1 MPTLQLQLIPII
13 NKMQNRLKVNSQE
26 RIKSIIP
33 PIIGFLVFFFIWYL
47 LSLQP
52 DTSLPSPIKVIS
64 NTWDLIID
72 PFFYKGNNNKGLFWL
87 LLASLQRVTIG
98 YLLAA
103 VVGVTIG
110 FIISLNPFL
119 KKAIEPIMQLLR
131 PVAPLAWLPL
141 AQAIFL
147 KPNPSAIFVIFIT
160 AIWPIII
167 NTALG
172 VQLIPKDYIDIG
184 KMLEMSFV
192 KNLYKIILPAT
203 LPYIFTGLRI
213 SLGLSWLAVV
223 AAEMLLSDDGLGF
236 FIVNA
241 YNNSDISEIILA
253 IFYLGI
259 VGIILDK
266 LMVLASSKWE
276 RKVP

>member
-1 MPTLQLQLIPII
+1 LKNLKNLIKNKKMQNQLKPLFLQKQVKQLIPSA
-13 NKMQNRLKVNSQE
+13 V
-26 RIKSIIP
+26 
-33 PIIGFLVFFFIWYL
+33 GFLIFVCFWYL

-52 DTSLPSPIKVIS
+52 DTSLPSPAKVIS
-64 NTWDLIID
+64 NTWELIID

-87 LLASLQRVTIG
+87 LLASLKRVAIG

-103 VVGVTIG
+103 LVGIPIG
-110 FIISLNPFL
+110 FIISLNQFL
-119 KKAIEPIMQLLR
+119 KQAIEPIIQLLR

-147 KPNPSAIFVIFIT
+147 KPNPSAIFVIFVT
-160 AIWPIII
+160 AIWPIIL

-172 VQLIPKDYIDIG
+172 VQLIPRDYIDIG
-184 KMLEMSFV
+184 RMLQMSFL
-192 KNLYKIILPAT
+192 KNLYKILLPAT

-253 IFYLGI
+253 IFYLGF

-266 LMVLASSKWE
+266 LMTLASSKWQ
-276 RKVP
+276 RNV

>member
-98 YLLAA
+98 YFLAA
-103 VVGVTIG
+103 IVGVTIG

>member
-1 MPTLQLQLIPII
+1 MLKQLKTVTSLQ
-13 NKMQNRLKVNSQE
+13 V
-26 RIKSIIP
+26 IKHIIP
-33 PIIGFLVFFFIWYL
+33 STIGFLVFLFIWYI

-52 DTSLPSPIKVIS
+52 DTSLPSPIKVVS
-64 NTWDLIID
+64 NTWELIIN

-87 LLASLQRVTIG
+87 LLASLKRVASG

-103 VVGVTIG
+103 IVGIVTG
-110 FIISLNPFL
+110 LIISLNPFL
-119 KKAIEPIMQLLR
+119 KKAIEPIIQLLR

-167 NTALG
+167 NTTLG
-172 VQLIPKDYIDIG
+172 VQLIPKDYIEIG
-184 KMLEMSFV
+184 RMLEMSFLR
-192 KNLYKIILPAT
+192 NLYKIILPAT

-236 FIVNA
+236 FIINA

-253 IFYLGI
+253 IFYLGV

-266 LMVLASSKWE
+266 LMVIASSKWE
-276 RKVP
+276 RKIPST

>member
-1 MPTLQLQLIPII
+1 
-13 NKMQNRLKVNSQE
+13 MQNRLKVNSSQQ
-26 RIKSIIP
+26 IKQIIP
-33 PIIGFLVFFFIWYL
+33 TAVGILVFLLIWYL

-52 DTSLPSPIKVIS
+52 DTSLPSPAKVIS
-64 NTWDLIID
+64 NTWELIIN

-87 LLASLQRVTIG
+87 LLASLQRVAVG
-98 YLLAA
+98 YSLAA
-103 VVGVTIG
+103 IVGVTIG

-119 KKAIEPIMQLLR
+119 RKAFEPIMELLR

-160 AIWPIII
+160 AIWPVII

-172 VQLIPKDYIDIG
+172 VQLIPQDYIDVG
-184 KMLEMSFV
+184 RMLEMSFAR
-192 KNLYKIILPAT
+192 NLYKIILPAT

-266 LMVLASSKWE
+266 LMAIVSKKWE
-276 RKVP
+276 RKVS

>member
-1 MPTLQLQLIPII
+1 MQIQINYAII
-13 NKMQNRLKVNSQE
+13 QKKIQQILPSFAGIFVLV
-26 RIKSIIP
+26 II
-33 PIIGFLVFFFIWYL
+33 WHL
-47 LSLQP
+47 LSLRP
-52 DTSLPSPIKVIS
+52 DTSLPSPIQVVTDTWELIS
-64 NTWDLIID
+64 H

-87 LLASLQRVTIG
+87 LIASLKRVAMG
-98 YLLAA
+98 YFLAG
-103 VVGVTIG
+103 VVGIPIG
-110 FIISLNPFL
+110 FLISLVPL
-119 KKAIEPIMQLLR
+119 IKQAVEPVIQLLR

-160 AIWPIII
+160 AIWPIIL

-172 VQLIPKDYIDIG
+172 VQLIPQDYINVSR
-184 KMLEMSFV
+184 MLKLPIF
-192 KNLYKIILPAT
+192 KHFYKVLLPAT

-213 SLGLSWLAVV
+213 ALGLSWLAVV

-253 IFYLGI
+253 IFYLGG

-266 LMVLASSKWE
+266 IMSLIAAHWEQKVKPSS
-276 RKVP
+276 

>member
-1 MPTLQLQLIPII
+1 MLAKSQKINIKKLLKQILPTAVGALT
-13 NKMQNRLKVNSQE
+13 
-26 RIKSIIP
+26 
-33 PIIGFLVFFFIWYL
+33 FLALWHL
-47 LSLQP
+47 LSLRP
-52 DTSLPSPIKVIS
+52 DTSLPSPFKVITD
-64 NTWDLIID
+64 TWELIKD
-72 PFFYKGNNNKGLFWL
+72 PFFHKGNNNKGLFWL
-87 LLASLQRVTIG
+87 ILASLKRVAMG
-98 YLLAA
+98 YSLAIL
-103 VVGVTIG
+103 VGIPVG

-119 KKAIEPIMQLLR
+119 KQAIDPIIQFLR

-160 AIWPIII
+160 AIWPVIL

-172 VQLIPKDYIDIG
+172 VQLIPKDYINVS
-184 KMLEMSFV
+184 KMLEMSFF
-192 KNLYKIILPAT
+192 KTFYKVLIPAT

-241 YNNSDISEIILA
+241 YNNANISEIILA
-253 IFYLGI
+253 ISYLGA
-259 VGIILDK
+259 VGLILDTI
-266 LMVLASSKWE
+266 MNAIASRWGHISE
-276 RKVP
+276 GSRE